1 MRLLA
6 MRTSFLAF
14 AIHGAVGFGLAA
26 TASAQ
31 KISVGKPY
39 AYFKTVPGQAA
50 IYYFDN
56 ASVHGAHDVHTLGL
70 GAYDLGELTDG
81 TLSSNVGIR
90 GVGANAPAGDIII
103 DLGRVAVVSD
113 CVLGTPVVA
122 SLNNNAPD
130 DVTVSYSVTG
140 TAPNDFFS
148 AQFYDMEAMYGPLAD
163 GHHDLLL
170 KGSGSVAR
178 YVKLEFDGGSMAE
191 PGGSDPDEKWMLD
204 EITIYGPQCPAF
216 AYKYG
221 KGLAGQL
228 GTPTLS
234 ASASPKFGA
243 NISLLGSNSSGTATQ
258 CMVVLGVSRASIPF
272 LGGNLLTVPIVLV
285 GLPMPAGGL
294 ALPVTIP
301 TGSCLTTAY
310 LQVLQLDV
318 AAAFGVS
325 MSPGLRLDPGY

>member
-1 MRLLA
+1 MQLLA

-14 AIHGAVGFGLAA
+14 AIYSAVGFGLAA
-26 TASAQ
+26 MASAQ
-31 KISVGKPY
+31 KISIGKKY

-56 ASVHGAHDVHTLGL
+56 ASVHGAHDVHTVGL

-90 GVGANAPAGDIII
+90 GVAANAPPADIII
-103 DLGRVAVVSD
+103 DLGGVTFVGD

-130 DVTVSYSVTG
+130 DVTVSYSITG

-170 KGSGSVAR
+170 KGSGTVAR

-204 EITIYGPQCPAF
+204 EISIYGPQCPAF
-216 AYKYG
+216 AYRYG
-221 KGLAGQL
+221 KGLPGQL
-228 GTPTLS
+228 GIPTLT
-234 ASASPKFGA
+234 ASALPKFGA
-243 NISLLGSNSSGTATQ
+243 NISLLASNSSATATQ
-258 CMVVLGVSRASIPF
+258 CMVLLGISRASIPF
-272 LGGNLLTVPIVLV
+272 LGGKLLTVPIVLS
-285 GLPMPAGGL
+285 GLPMPAAGL
-294 ALPVTIP
+294 TLPVTIP
-301 TGSCLTTAY
+301 TGNCLASAY
-310 LQVLQLDV
+310 LQVLQLDA